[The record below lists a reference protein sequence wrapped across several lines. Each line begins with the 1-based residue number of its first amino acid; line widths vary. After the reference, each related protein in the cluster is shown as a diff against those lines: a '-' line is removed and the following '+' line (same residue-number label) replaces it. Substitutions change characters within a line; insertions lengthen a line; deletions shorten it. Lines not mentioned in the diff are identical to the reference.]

1 MQACLHE
8 SCSVITGQ
16 CSRDHHVLHEEYRR
30 QGGSTVAVPDH
41 QGASPAKE
49 QDCQEDGGG
58 GHAALPDVHD
68 QSAA

>member
-1 MQACLHE
+1 M
-8 SCSVITGQ
+8 
-16 CSRDHHVLHEEYRR
+16 LHEEYRR
-30 QGGSTVAVPDH
+30 QGGSTVTVPDH

-58 GHAALPDVHD
+58 GHAALLDVHD